1 MWGGGCRLVFALL
14 QSRSSLNQEQI
25 KLGGDF
31 YYEKRKKIGEK
42 SREIERKVHV
52 TKDDEA
58 IIPFVRFSS
67 SSSSSSSFLFVFL
80 LLLVLLLLFLLLPL
94 LLRRFHRLL
103 LLLRPLFSSES
114 KDTCDVP
121 QTRHTH
127 RSEKARQKPFSFDF
141 KKWKH
146 FQKGNGSAKSNQQEI
161 ESAPEPE
168 TNQKKK
174 TNENESV
181 ANYCFFVFHS
191 KFL

>member
-146 FQKGNGSAKSNQQEI
+146 FQKGNGSAKSNQKEI

-168 TNQKKK
+168 TNQKK
-174 TNENESV
+174 TNKRKRIGSQLLFF
-181 ANYCFFVFHS
+181 CFSF
-191 KFL
+191 